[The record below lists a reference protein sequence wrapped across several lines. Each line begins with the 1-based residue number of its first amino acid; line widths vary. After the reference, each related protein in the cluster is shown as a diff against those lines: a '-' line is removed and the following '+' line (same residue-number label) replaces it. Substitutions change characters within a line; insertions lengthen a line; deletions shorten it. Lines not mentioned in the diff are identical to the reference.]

1 MELAIRQER
10 RDKGWTQADVAS
22 NLDITEQA
30 YQLIETA
37 KRNPSYEVLV
47 KLENL
52 FGKSHRELFA
62 PATDNPSIAEKE
74 SKGEDEVVYSLLGSS
89 ERPTKK
95 SMLTSK

>member
-1 MELAIRQER
+1 MTLVIRQER
-10 RDKGWTQADVAS
+10 INKGWTLEYVAKQIG
-22 NLDITEQA
+22 ITKSA
-30 YQLIETA
+30 FRLIETA

-74 SKGEDEVVYSLLGSS
+74 SKGEDEVAYSLLGSS
-89 ERPTKK
+89 ERPTK
-95 SMLTSK
+95 